1 MAVVAK
7 DNAADRAIGRA
18 NLAELLQT
26 AIRSSL
32 ESRQRTTGRVQA
44 LVDAVQ
50 DGIGVVQRQPR
61 RVVRAA
67 LRHRDG
73 AQFLDARVLAMGVVE
88 SCDRLRVGR
97 DVDQAGRG
105 EVAGAEQG
113 RDQALLEIMT
123 RRHCIRDSIDEG
135 KKKLIRENRQ
145 PSRIY
150 TEKRERRIK
159 KNRLRHGYSLIYWIG
174 IVLPPRKS
182 LRRSAYNA
190 DPR

>member
-1 MAVVAK
+1 MVWTSFRLVGSETSHVVKAEPPLFRRVSEFFFFINYARRVYLLVSQGQTMAVVAK
-7 DNAADRAIGRA
+7 HNAVDRTIGRA
-18 NLAELLQT
+18 DLVKLLQT

-32 ESRQRTTGRVQA
+32 ESRQRTIGRVQA

-50 DGIGVVQRQPR
+50 DGVGVVQSQPR

-73 AQFLDARVLAMGVVE
+73 AQLLDARVLAVGVVE

-113 RDQALLEIMT
+113 RDQALLEITMS
-123 RRHCIRDSIDEG
+123 RHCIKDSIDE
-135 KKKLIRENRQ
+135 
-145 PSRIY
+145 
-150 TEKRERRIK
+150 RERE
-159 KNRLRHGYSLIYWIG
+159 
-174 IVLPPRKS
+174 
-182 LRRSAYNA
+182 
-190 DPR
+190 